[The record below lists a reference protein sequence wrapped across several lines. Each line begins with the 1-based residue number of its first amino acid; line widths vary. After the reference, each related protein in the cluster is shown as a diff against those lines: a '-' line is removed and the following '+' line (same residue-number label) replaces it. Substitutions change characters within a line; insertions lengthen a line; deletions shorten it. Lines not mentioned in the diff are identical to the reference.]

1 MPFTI
6 YSGRPVVDDLG
17 ILIYHTDGTSKNAT
31 VVTNTILNLEL
42 ILVESTLFKFPALG
56 FV

>member
-6 YSGRPVVDDLG
+6 YSGRPVGDDLG
-17 ILIYHTDGTSKNAT
+17 ILIYHTGGTSKNAT

-42 ILVESTLFKFPALG
+42 ILVESTCSNFPAIG